1 MKSVIRK
8 ILLEESSKKLKVLE
22 LVDKFG
28 YVEASKILGGFD
40 ILIKILY
47 DGDVEKYYEDRV
59 RKIINYQT
67 EIQDPENF
75 SDADDYADFCI
86 NQGLSFLYEEDEY
99 DSYSW
104 DDYDNGQEYD
114 DRKAEKPVE
123 ISQEVILRIEDKMH
137 DEFYE
142 ELKDLYDQFS
152 S

>member
-75 SDADDYADFCI
+75 SDADDYANFCI
-86 NQGLSFLYEEDEY
+86 SEGLNHFFGYDDE
-99 DSYSW
+99 W
-104 DDYDNGQEYD
+104 DDYDSGQEYVD
-114 DRKAEKPVE
+114 QKDENPVE
-123 ISQEVILRIEDKMH
+123 VNQEVRQRIEDKMY